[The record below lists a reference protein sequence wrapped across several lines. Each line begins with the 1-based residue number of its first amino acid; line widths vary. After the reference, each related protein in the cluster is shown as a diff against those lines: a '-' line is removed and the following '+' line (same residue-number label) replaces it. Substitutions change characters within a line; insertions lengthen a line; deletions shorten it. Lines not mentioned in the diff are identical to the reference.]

1 MSTRSKNRLAKMLPS
16 IEIELDSTGTRVW
29 TYSTLRQF
37 FHKVHADLKLPEYV
51 QLSDFISFLTE
62 NSRLAEVRIDLPH
75 RPELRYA
82 WDAPGTLEIVQSL
95 SPKGYFSHYTAV
107 YLHGLTTQIPRS
119 IYFNR
124 EQPLK
129 GGGGTLTQLG
139 IDRAFRGKGRVT
151 NNVTNLFQRELYGL
165 SGQNTGELGVIDFS
179 STEGNGLRVSNIERT
194 LIDATVRPYYSGGI
208 HEVAGAFEAA
218 AERISISRMA
228 AYLRKLNFTYPYHQA
243 IGYYLQRTQKFHP
256 DQLAPLKEAGLDFDF
271 YLTYAMKETTYVPEW
286 RLHIPKGFED

>member
-1 MSTRSKNRLAKMLPS
+1 MRAKKVGRSPS
-16 IEIELDSTGTRVW
+16 FLQPLLNSLDQTGQRVW
-29 TYSTLRQF
+29 T
-37 FHKVHADLKLPEYV
+37 HAALKRLFTDTSPDVIPESVTFEEFLKLLLDQSHIVKIP
-51 QLSDFISFLTE
+51 IG
-62 NSRLAEVRIDLPH
+62 LPH
-75 RPELRYA
+75 RGEVRYTRN
-82 WDAPGTLEIVQSL
+82 DPPLLEIVQSL

-107 YLHGLTTQIPRS
+107 YLHGLTTQVPRS

-129 GGGGTLTQLG
+129 GGGGTLTQVA
-139 IDRAFRGKGRVT
+139 IDRAFRGKGRTT
-151 NNVTNLFQRELYGL
+151 NNVTTLSQRELYGL
-165 SGQNTGELGVIDFS
+165 SGQNTGELGVIEFS

-218 AERISISRMA
+218 AERVSINRLT

-256 DQLAPLKEAGLDFDF
+256 DDLMPLKEAGLDFDF
-271 YLTYAMKETTYVPEW
+271 YLTYAMKETTFVPEW
-286 RLHIPKGFED
+286 RLHIPKGFET